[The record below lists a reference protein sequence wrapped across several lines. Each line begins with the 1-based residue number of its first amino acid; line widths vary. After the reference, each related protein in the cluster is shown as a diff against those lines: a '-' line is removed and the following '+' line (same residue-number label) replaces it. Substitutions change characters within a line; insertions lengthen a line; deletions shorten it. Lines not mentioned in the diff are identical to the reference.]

1 MESPP
6 PKNITA
12 ALTAE
17 LYVWPS
23 EPQTGAS
30 GAAWQGLQPPRC
42 LILQRQRA
50 LRKPPG
56 GLPRPP
62 QKKITP
68 PSPSPAPYLC
78 SSFLRLMHM
87 ARW

>member
-6 PKNITA
+6 PKNIAA

-62 QKKITP
+62 KKK
-68 PSPSPAPYLC
+68 
-78 SSFLRLMHM
+78 
-87 ARW
+87 